1 MFVYNID
8 IIIRSIFVN
17 RKKNIE
23 KFIFLSK
30 VKVMNTIYRNG
41 NNYSSIQNR
50 NRFFL
55 YNNIYFI
62 KDIKV
67 NKNFKIY

>member
-30 VKVMNTIYRNG
+30 VKVLNTIYRNG
-41 NNYSSIQNR
+41 NNYIKGIICN
-50 NRFFL
+50 
-55 YNNIYFI
+55 YNYKFI
-62 KDIKV
+62 EKQKIKV
-67 NKNFKIY
+67 ILIKKKEKL